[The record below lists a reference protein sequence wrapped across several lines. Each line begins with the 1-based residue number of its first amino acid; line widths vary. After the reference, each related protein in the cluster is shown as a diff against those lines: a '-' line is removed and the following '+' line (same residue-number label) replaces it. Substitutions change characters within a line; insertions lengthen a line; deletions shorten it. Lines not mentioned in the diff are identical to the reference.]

1 MSKSPPAGS
10 RNPVRLLLFVP
21 VPWVFILCYLLGIGL
36 EYAWPS
42 NRGAQP
48 SPAGW
53 SIAGGALLAVGAVF
67 AGWSL
72 WIFFRSRTTTVP
84 GRKSTR
90 LVTWGPYRFS
100 RNPMYVSLTLAYL
113 GEAALLRQLGPALLL
128 PLTLAYLQWI
138 VIPLEESR
146 LVEVFAGE
154 YEQYRA
160 RVRRWL

>member
-1 MSKSPPAGS
+1 MAQPRPAGR
-10 RNPVRLLLFVP
+10 RNPVRLLLNVP

-36 EYAWPS
+36 EYAWPAKL
-42 NRGAQP
+42 GARA

-53 SIAGGALLAVGAVF
+53 SIAGGVLLAIGAVL
-67 AGWSL
+67 AAWSL

-100 RNPMYVSLTLAYL
+100 RNPMYVSLTLVYL
-113 GEAALLRQLGPALLL
+113 GEAALLRQLWPVLLL

-154 YEQYRA
+154 YERYRA